1 MAWPS
6 EEGAPPLRFSIGPAL
21 PQQGRRQSGGGD
33 RAATSHQQRAPDHHL
48 PRRLAAELPGHDGPV
63 LAARFNASGAYLVTG
78 GRDRTLR
85 LWNPHRAAAAAAAA
99 AGNEAEREA
108 EAEGGGRPPPATP
121 PLHHHQPIKVY
132 RGGHAH
138 EVRDVSVSADSAQLA
153 SVGGDRA
160 VVVWDVATG
169 QALRRM
175 DGGGGSGG
183 GNGSRGSGVSLPP
196 PPIPPLSGPTHAV
209 RHHSNGF
216 LLLTGG
222 SDRALRV
229 WDLRVGGGGGGGGG
243 GSNKGGGGGGGGGGA
258 CCVQACRPFRDDVT
272 AVAEGPGVA
281 QLCAAS
287 VDGTVA
293 VFDCRLGA
301 LVVDDVAGGV
311 PVTGL
316 HLPAGGRAV
325 LAACADGR
333 ARLLDASEGL
343 MLAEYGAGEGQ
354 RRAARRQ
361 RRRRRKEEEQE
372 AAAAAASNSRAR
384 SRWGPP
390 PPGAPPPS
398 AGKQE
403 DEKDEDEDE
412 EEEEEDAPGALTW
425 VRCATTPPDDGA
437 VVTTS
442 GASLVYWDYA
452 TGEELARVARAAGGR
467 GGGGGGGGG
476 RKSSGNGRGGVA
488 AAGRVSALAVAAVPA
503 GDGPASALGFASAC
517 CAVTGGTD
525 GRVRVFR

>member
-1 MAWPS
+1 MA
-6 EEGAPPLRFSIGPAL
+6 AAPLRFTIGPAL
-21 PQQGRRQSGGGD
+21 PRRNDGD
-33 RAATSHQQRAPDHHL
+33 DGDAPPPPPPPPPHL
-48 PRRLAAELPGHDGPV
+48 PCRLAAELPGHDGPV

-85 LWNPHRAAAAAAAA
+85 LWNPHRAAAEAAAAA
-99 AGNEAEREA
+99 AAAEA
-108 EAEGGGRPPPATP
+108 EADADADGNPPPP
-121 PLHHHQPIKVY
+121 PPPSLPHHQPIKVY

-175 DGGGGSGG
+175 DGGGGRGK
-183 GNGSRGSGVSLPP
+183 NGAAAAP
-196 PPIPPLSGPTHAV
+196 PPIPPLSGPTHSV
-209 RHHSNGF
+209 QHHSNGQ

-229 WDLRVGGGGGGGGG
+229 WDLRVAAAAAGGGGGGGRA
-243 GSNKGGGGGGGGGGA
+243 GGGGGNA
-258 CCVQACRPFRDDVT
+258 CVQAARPFRDDVT

-293 VFDCRLGA
+293 VFDCRMGA
-301 LVVDDVAGGV
+301 VVVDDVAGGV

-316 HLPAGGRAV
+316 HLPLGGRAM

-343 MLAEYGAGEGQ
+343 MLAEYGAGEAEL
-354 RRAARRQ
+354 RRRRQ
-361 RRRRRKEEEQE
+361 QQQRERRRRKEQ
-372 AAAAAASNSRAR
+372 AAAAAAKAAAKASSS

-390 PPGAPPPS
+390 PPGAPPPRS
-398 AGKQE
+398 SSGGGGGGGGGGE
-403 DEKDEDEDE
+403 EEEEDE
-412 EEEEEDAPGALTW
+412 EEEQEDALAW
-425 VRCATTPPDDGA
+425 VRCATTPPDDA
-437 VVTTS
+437 CVVTTS

-452 TGEELARVARAAGGR
+452 MGDEVARVARAAGG
-467 GGGGGGGGG
+467 GGG
-476 RKSSGNGRGGVA
+476 RSGGGKRGL
-488 AAGRVSALAVAAVPA
+488 AGRVSALAVAGVPP
-503 GDGPASALGFASAC
+503 GDGPAAACGFASAC

-525 GRVRVFR
+525 GRVRVWR